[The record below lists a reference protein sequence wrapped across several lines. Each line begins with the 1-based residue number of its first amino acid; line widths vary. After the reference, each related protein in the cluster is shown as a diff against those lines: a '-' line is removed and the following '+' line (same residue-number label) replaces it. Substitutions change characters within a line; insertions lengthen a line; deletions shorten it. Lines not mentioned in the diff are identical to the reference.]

1 MLVEEREEAVPGP
14 TEVREG
20 DGCVLRVGPAA
31 LHLDGAGLG
40 ACDFVQG
47 KRTACAGRSN
57 SGALSGEVELER
69 VDEQRLYFYNSFC
82 FLELRPSISK
92 AISKPPISLVVF
104 NERKKTQLRWLIG
117 PLSLGS
123 GFPFQQTSTG
133 HCGEAACPRTA
144 HPRCSQDQCQGAA
157 FLFALHP

>member
-31 LHLDGAGLG
+31 MYLDGAGLG
-40 ACDFVQG
+40 GCGSAQG

-82 FLELRPSISK
+82 FLE
-92 AISKPPISLVVF
+92 F
-104 NERKKTQLRWLIG
+104 
-117 PLSLGS
+117 
-123 GFPFQQTSTG
+123 
-133 HCGEAACPRTA
+133 
-144 HPRCSQDQCQGAA
+144 
-157 FLFALHP
+157 